1 MRFSIIIPVYNSA
14 CFLTKTLDSV
24 CEQSYSNFEV
34 ICVNDGSTDGSLNI
48 LNIYKSKYPFIT
60 IVSQNNQGPSA
71 ARNKG
76 LSIAQ
81 GEYILF
87 CDSDDWFVRNTVLTE
102 LDAYIRQQKQII
114 DAVYFPGNTNWGGNT
129 IPASGFQEKLYQ
141 SGWELLSDYCLKS
154 KGSCLFI
161 GSIYAI
167 VYRLDIIRQYSLSFD
182 SDVSYSEDRLFVFD
196 FLDKAKF
203 SVTYPVPCY
212 FYNVRNDSL
221 MTINNVKRKKIEDE
235 LKVAEIMI
243 KRDWVHKKTHSI
255 KKYISKFYFAC
266 IQNLWN
272 INNYPQ
278 VKYKFELIYTISSF
292 RKFLKVVIVLVSPK
306 LYKRLIKQ

>member
-1 MRFSIIIPVYNSA
+1 M
-14 CFLTKTLDSV
+14 
-24 CEQSYSNFEV
+24 
-34 ICVNDGSTDGSLNI
+34 
-48 LNIYKSKYPFIT
+48 
-60 IVSQNNQGPSA
+60 
-71 ARNKG
+71 
-76 LSIAQ
+76 
-81 GEYILF
+81 
-87 CDSDDWFVRNTVLTE
+87 
-102 LDAYIRQQKQII
+102 YIRKQQRIV

-129 IPASGFQEKLYQ
+129 ISASGFQEKQYQ
-141 SGWELLSDYCLKS
+141 SGWDLLSDHCLQS
-154 KGSCLFI
+154 RGSCLFI

-167 VYRLDIIRQYSLSFD
+167 VYRLDIIRQYSLSFN

-221 MTINNVKRKKIEDE
+221 MTRNNVKRKKLEDE

-266 IQNLWN
+266 I
-272 INNYPQ
+272 NNYPQ

-292 RKFLKVVIVLVSPK
+292 RKFLKIFISLLSPK